1 MTDNAS
7 PPVTLKARKAP
18 RLTYK
23 QEIQTIKNLPRTQ
36 RLIVVMKIAGVFL
49 VAIGLEGI
57 VTGQYLFT
65 FVFIPLGVFISML
78 PIRIKTGCAS
88 HADRPWNRTRRSA
101 RNAARRKCDVS
112 GLDQR
117 PGDRRRVDRQFQR
130 AEERHPSHEVF
141 LLFPEMSEPGRERG
155 SGCLGRDR
163 AHALREVVHLRSI
176 LRGGEERERRHGPR
190 GTKGR
195 VDAGLRG
202 ALIPERPSL
211 RDEVPEGPCG

>member
-1 MTDNAS
+1 MTDSAS

-65 FVFIPLGVFISML
+65 FEFIP
-78 PIRIKTGCAS
+78 
-88 HADRPWNRTRRSA
+88 
-101 RNAARRKCDVS
+101 
-112 GLDQR
+112 
-117 PGDRRRVDRQFQR
+117 
-130 AEERHPSHEVF
+130 
-141 LLFPEMSEPGRERG
+141 FPEMSEPRRERSPG
-155 SGCLGRDR
+155 GLARDC
-163 AHALREVVHLRSI
+163 AHALRQVVHLRSV
-176 LRGGEERERRHGPR
+176 LRRGEERERRHGPC
-190 GTKGR
+190 GAEAR
-195 VDAGLRG
+195 VDARLRG

-211 RDEVPEGPCG
+211 RDEVPDGSGGQ